1 MRPIRPSLIRSIPVF
16 LALCVPAGDVSAGRP
31 KSPEPSPLE
40 VAVKKWAAKHRGKK
54 AAVALE
60 GIVVRVAEEVPEFR
74 AGGDDEDVRLAGLR
88 RIAAALVWPDPPRET
103 QRFKARNAKGKGPSG
118 PRPFPL
124 PKEVVYR
131 FGFRELMGIDEKNRA
146 LNAALK
152 KERVPT
158 ADLLEET
165 VRLEALLEG
174 TSPEAELAI
183 AEIQRRL
190 DIDPTADLYARFLE
204 TWRNWG
210 PHGEESF
217 YEALDRTAGT
227 SEEVFFYDAML
238 GDFVSNF
245 APEVG
250 KRWVLNMQHD
260 RNQQAFLAYRQ
271 YRGLVEAVSFALVTP
286 PDVALPARLGRYD
299 YGSVAEGLFSLRHQ
313 IDLLVE
319 CAEGDVER
327 VVADLKTFLEKHPMP
342 ADLWTGYDPMTALR
356 DEFRRVLDRRIVGTG
371 RAAEDLFRQQ
381 RDARTALAERIR
393 AATERAI
400 GG

>member
-1 MRPIRPSLIRSIPVF
+1 MRPIRPSLTRSFTVF
-16 LALCVPAGDVSAGRP
+16 LALCVPAGVAVAGRP

-40 VAVKKWAAKHRGKK
+40 LAVKKWAAKHRGKK

-88 RIAAALVWPDPPRET
+88 RMAAALVWPDAPRET

-118 PRPFPL
+118 PRRFPL
-124 PKEVVYR
+124 PKELVYR

-152 KERVPT
+152 RERAPT
-158 ADLLEET
+158 VDLLEET

-174 TSPEAELAI
+174 TLPEAELAI

-210 PHGEESF
+210 PYGEESF

-250 KRWVLNMQHD
+250 KRWALNKQHD

-271 YRGLVEAVSFALVTP
+271 YRGLVEAVSFTLVTP
-286 PDVALPARLGRYD
+286 PDVEFPARLARYD

-371 RAAEDLFRQQ
+371 RAADDLFRQQ